1 MLFDTAKLKLYLVTD
16 PYLCATFGLLNT
28 VNAAVKGGITMVQL
42 RDKEASTSD
51 RIGVGKELQKI
62 LKDTEIPLIINDDV
76 EAALAIDADG
86 IHIGQ
91 NDKSTIEI
99 RGKVGKDKIV
109 GLSCETI
116 EDAKA
121 ADPALVDYIGIS
133 PVFPTPTKSDFNAY
147 IGLDGISDIANATSL
162 PSVAIGGLKREHCE
176 KIFSTGCQG
185 MAVVSAICGKDDPY
199 METKLLHDEIRRVFE
214 DNKPVN

>member
-1 MLFDTAKLKLYLVTD
+1 MFAATKLKLYLVTD

-42 RDKEASTSD
+42 RDKEASTKD

-62 LKDTEIPLIINDDV
+62 LKDTEIPLIVNDDV

-86 IHIGQ
+86 IHVGQ
-91 NDKSTIEI
+91 NDKSTVEI

-147 IGLDGISDIANATSL
+147 IGLDGISDIVNATSL
-162 PSVAIGGLKREHCE
+162 PSVAIGGLKREHCG

>member
-1 MLFDTAKLKLYLVTD
+1 MFDAVKLKLYLVTD
-16 PYLCATFGLLNT
+16 PHLCATFGLLNT

-42 RDKEASTSD
+42 RDKEASTND

-91 NDKSTIEI
+91 NDKSTVEI
-99 RGKVGKDKIV
+99 RGKIGKDKIV

-147 IGLDGISDIANATSL
+147 IGLNGISDIVNATSL
-162 PSVAIGGLKREHCE
+162 PSVAIGGLKREHCA

-185 MAVVSAICGKDDPY
+185 MAVVSAICGKVDPY

>member
-1 MLFDTAKLKLYLVTD
+1 MFDAVKLKLYLVTD
-16 PYLCATFGLLNT
+16 PHLCATFGLLNT

-42 RDKEASTSD
+42 RDKEASTND
-51 RIGVGKELQKI
+51 RIGVGKELKKI

-91 NDKSTIEI
+91 NDKSTVEI

-162 PSVAIGGLKREHCE
+162 PSVAIGGLKREHCG

>member
-1 MLFDTAKLKLYLVTD
+1 MIV
-16 PYLCATFGLLNT
+16 
-28 VNAAVKGGITMVQL
+28 
-42 RDKEASTSD
+42 
-51 RIGVGKELQKI
+51 
-62 LKDTEIPLIINDDV
+62 NDDV

-86 IHIGQ
+86 IHVGQ
-91 NDKSTIEI
+91 NDKSTFEI
-99 RGKVGKDKIV
+99 RDKVGKDKIV

-147 IGLDGISDIANATSL
+147 IGLDGISDIVNATSL
-162 PSVAIGGLKREHCE
+162 PSVAIGGLKREHCG

-185 MAVVSAICGKDDPY
+185 MAVVSAICGKNDPY
-199 METKLLHDEIRRVFE
+199 METKLLHDEIRRVLE

>member
-1 MLFDTAKLKLYLVTD
+1 MFDAVKLKLYLVTD
-16 PYLCATFGLLNT
+16 PHLCATFGLLNT

-42 RDKEASTSD
+42 RDKEASTND

-91 NDKSTIEI
+91 NDKSTVEI

-121 ADPALVDYIGIS
+121 ADPVLVDYIGIS

-147 IGLDGISDIANATSL
+147 IGLNGISDIANATSL
-162 PSVAIGGLKREHCE
+162 PSVAIGGLKREHCG
-176 KIFSTGCQG
+176 KIFSAGCQG
-185 MAVVSAICGKDDPY
+185 MAVVSAICGKYDPY

>member
-1 MLFDTAKLKLYLVTD
+1 MFDAAKLKLYLVTD

-42 RDKEASTSD
+42 RDKEASTND
-51 RIGVGKELQKI
+51 KIGVGKELQKI
-62 LKDTEIPLIINDDV
+62 LRDTEIPLIINDDV

-91 NDKSTIEI
+91 NDKSTVEI
-99 RGKVGKDKIV
+99 RGKVGKHKIV

-162 PSVAIGGLKREHCE
+162 PSVAIGGLKREHCR
-176 KIFSTGCQG
+176 KIFSAGCQG

-199 METKLLHDEIRRVFE
+199 MEAKLLNDEIRRVFE
-214 DNKPVN
+214 DNKSVN

>member
-1 MLFDTAKLKLYLVTD
+1 MFDALKLKLYLVTD
-16 PYLCATFGLLNT
+16 PHLCATFGLLNT

-42 RDKEASTSD
+42 RDKEASTND

-91 NDKSTIEI
+91 NDKSTVEI

-162 PSVAIGGLKREHCE
+162 PSVAIGGLKREHCG
-176 KIFSTGCQG
+176 KIFSSGCQG
-185 MAVVSAICGKDDPY
+185 MAVVSAICGKDNPY
-199 METKLLHDEIRRVFE
+199 IETKLLHDEIRRVFE
-214 DNKPVN
+214 DNKSEN

>member
-1 MLFDTAKLKLYLVTD
+1 MFDAVKLKLYLVTD
-16 PYLCATFGLLNT
+16 PHLCATFGLLNT

-42 RDKEASTSD
+42 RDKEASTND

-162 PSVAIGGLKREHCE
+162 PSVAIGGLKREHCG
-176 KIFSTGCQG
+176 KIFSSGCQG
-185 MAVVSAICGKDDPY
+185 MAVVSAICGKDNPY

-214 DNKPVN
+214 DNKSVN

>member
-1 MLFDTAKLKLYLVTD
+1 MFDAAKLKLYLVTD
-16 PYLCATFGLLNT
+16 PNLCATFGLLNT

-42 RDKEASTSD
+42 RDKEASTND
-51 RIGVGKELQKI
+51 RIGVGKELRKI

-133 PVFPTPTKSDFNAY
+133 PVFPTPTKSDFNSY

-162 PSVAIGGLKREHCE
+162 PSVAIGGLKREHCG

-199 METKLLHDEIRRVFE
+199 METKLLHDEILQVFE
-214 DNKPVN
+214 DNKPMN

>member
-147 IGLDGISDIANATSL
+147 IGLDGISDIVNATSL
-162 PSVAIGGLKREHCE
+162 PSVAIGGLKREHCG